1 MNVADPVIVPLYPA
15 TYPAVI
21 PAEKQEKAVN
31 NVGFINNIHY
41 PTLDVYLPAA
51 GQATG
56 CGVVICP
63 GGGYTG
69 LASDHEGKQIARWL
83 NSFGVAGF
91 VLKYRLPPDY
101 RHPIPMQDAQR
112 GLRVVRANAAK
123 WNVNPQRI
131 GVLGFSAGGHL
142 ASTVTTHFDGG
153 NPQAADAVERQS
165 CRPDFSVLCY
175 AVICFAKEYC
185 HSGSRINLL
194 GDTLPADLV
203 RNLSNELQ
211 VTADTP
217 PTFLF
222 HSLDDK
228 SVDIRNSIDFFL
240 ACKQHGVTAEM
251 HCFPKGGH
259 GYGMGGKGTS
269 ESQWP
274 ALCQKWLAAIGMI

>member
-194 GDTLPADLV
+194 GDTLPGGRGGGGRGCCVIIGPAGGGGGGGGAPAGGGGGGAG
-203 RNLSNELQ
+203 RGGGGEK
-211 VTADTP
+211 P
-217 PTFLF
+217 PG
-222 HSLDDK
+222 
-228 SVDIRNSIDFFL
+228 
-240 ACKQHGVTAEM
+240 KQGARRTGGGGEREVKRHKMIFGDGVGFG
-251 HCFPKGGH
+251 C
-259 GYGMGGKGTS
+259 
-269 ESQWP
+269 
-274 ALCQKWLAAIGMI
+274 